1 LKSDG
6 VPPIQEFLLL
16 GMGEMVLQYLD
27 PMMTKLKG
35 LMAGDRDI
43 QRAATSCI
51 AMVAKSS
58 RVRERERES
67 VCACARVVDGG
78 CVCECVCP
86 YERKKRKAERGREK
100 EKKKE
105 GAGDH

>member
-1 LKSDG
+1 MLACNLT
-6 VPPIQEFLLL
+6 VYPIHAGLID

-27 PMMTKLKG
+27 PMMSKLKA

-58 RVRERERES
+58 R
-67 VCACARVVDGG
+67 DYFL
-78 CVCECVCP
+78 P
-86 YERKKRKAERGREK
+86 YFDEVLAFIM
-100 EKKKE
+100 
-105 GAGDH
+105 ASLVFLASA